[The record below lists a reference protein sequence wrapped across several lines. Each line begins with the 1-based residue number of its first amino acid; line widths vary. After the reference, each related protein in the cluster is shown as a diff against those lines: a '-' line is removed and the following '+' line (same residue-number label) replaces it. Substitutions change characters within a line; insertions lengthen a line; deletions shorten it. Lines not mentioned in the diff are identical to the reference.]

1 MISEFSKNYFA
12 NNTNNTNNSSINNNR
27 VATTNNTNKE
37 VPTTNIT
44 SVNTN
49 KSSDMATTVSTT
61 NNAVITDKVSIPLNH
76 DGSLKLEYEGCF
88 RDTEERS
95 IPWKNEWTT
104 FEECKQKAI
113 QNKSQYFAMQ
123 AHRGNAT
130 GACMYGDPSLVFDQV
145 KKYGIS
151 TDCTKYLNDRKFY
164 GGSWT
169 NAVYSITNNNNKNYE
184 GCYRD
189 TENRAIPWK
198 NEWITFEQ
206 CRQKAIQNKSPYFAM
221 QAHNGK
227 GIAGCMYGD
236 KTLTFDQVKKHG
248 NAPECIKNPNDGNF
262 YGGNWTNAVYSTY

>member
-1 MISEFSKNYFA
+1 MIKEFF
-12 NNTNNTNNSSINNNR
+12 NNSASAT
-27 VATTNNTNKE
+27 VVTTTNKVVPKVNDIKE
-37 VPTTNIT
+37 VL
-44 SVNTN
+44 
-49 KSSDMATTVSTT
+49 
-61 NNAVITDKVSIPLNH
+61 TDKVSIPLNH

-88 RDTEERS
+88 RDTGERS

-113 QNKSQYFAMQ
+113 QNNSPYFAMQ

-130 GACMYGDPSLVFDQV
+130 GACMYGDSSLVFDQV

-151 TDCTKYLNDRKFY
+151 ADCTKYLNDGKFY

-169 NAVYSITNNNNKNYE
+169 NAVYSLTNNNNNKNYE
-184 GCYRD
+184 GCYKD
-189 TENRAIPWK
+189 TENRAIPWN

-227 GIAGCMYGD
+227 GIAACMYGD
-236 KTLTFDQVKKHG
+236 KTLTLDQVKKYG
-248 NAPECIKNPNDGNF
+248 NAPECVKNPDDSNF
-262 YGGNWTNAVYSTY
+262 YGGGWTNAVYSTY